1 MRKIDYS
8 RGLGFALLM
17 IVSAIGFYGT
27 LWLMLAIAYII

>member
-17 IVSAIGFYGT
+17 LISAIGFYGT
-27 LWLMLAIAYII
+27 LWLMLAIAYIL